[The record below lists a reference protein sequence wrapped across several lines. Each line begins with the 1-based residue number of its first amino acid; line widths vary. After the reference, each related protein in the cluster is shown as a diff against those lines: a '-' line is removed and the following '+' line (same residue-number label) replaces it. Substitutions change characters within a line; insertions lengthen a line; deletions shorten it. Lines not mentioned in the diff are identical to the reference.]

1 MTGFRFDMAH
11 TVFIGIFSA
20 FEEGFLCQMRNG
32 ENVNILVAVC
42 LPKLG
47 GLYEN
52 IFFGMDM
59 EKTGGSEL
67 TGFFVVTNY
76 VKVYRIAFTKLVNGF
91 KTGHLAV
98 PPIKA
103 AVVNKQ

>member
-1 MTGFRFDMAH
+1 
-11 TVFIGIFSA
+11 
-20 FEEGFLCQMRNG
+20 MRNG
-32 ENVNILVAVC
+32 KNVNILVAVC